1 MLGVEV
7 CNLPEGT
14 TKEELEQEFSA
25 VAGVEEIKLL
35 GAKALIKL
43 QDEDSVSSAL
53 MLDQKDFK
61 GNNITVKKMSESEDL
76 SQEYDV
82 LEEQKEEPSEP
93 PREES
98 SESQQEANQPE
109 EQKQEPSEPT
119 PEESS
124 VSQQE
129 PIKPPQKEAPE
140 TREPP
145 KKESSNPK
153 LVLQGVSLP
162 IRRKLEEDDP
172 FAFVMKPFVSGLLT
186 FGTMVFFTLSS
197 LI

>member
-61 GNNITVKKMSESEDL
+61 GNNIAVKKMSESEDL

-109 EQKQEPSEPT
+109 EQKEEPSEPT
-119 PEESS
+119 PEESF
-124 VSQQE
+124 VPQQE
-129 PIKPPQKEAPE
+129 TPE

-145 KKESSNPK
+145 KKEPSNPK

-186 FGTMVFFTLSS
+186 LGTMVFLTLSS